1 MMRLSLLGT
10 GTPRPSIERQCT
22 ANLVQIGDVNIMVDA
37 GRGAVAQLVNL
48 GHDPVDIDYIFIT
61 HHHFDHIG
69 NLGDL
74 IMAAWNNGR
83 DRPVHIFGPDGTAD
97 IIDHLFAIYRRDIEF
112 RLLEERVLGSPIPDI
127 RDLLQV
133 THIVAGD
140 GYQGDGWSVVA
151 GQVEHGH
158 GLGLSHEEWPCFG
171 YRIMAGDKVL
181 TISGDTIDCDGVRAL
196 AAGAD
201 LLLQCCYLAE
211 AEIDGRE
218 KRLLSDVVLAS
229 AKQASR
235 IARAAG
241 VGKMVLTH
249 LAPKS
254 DAMLQAALEEACDGF
269 TGEVV
274 LGADLMVIDV

>member
-1 MMRLSLLGT
+1 MKLSLLGT

-37 GRGAVAQLVNL
+37 GRGAVTQLVKL

-97 IIDHLFAIYRRDIEF
+97 IIDHLFAIYRRDIGF
-112 RLLEERVLGSPIPDI
+112 RLLEERVLGHEMPDI
-127 RDLLQV
+127 RDLVQV
-133 THIVAGD
+133 TDIVSGG

-171 YRIMAGDKVL
+171 YRIIVGNKVL

-196 AAGAD
+196 AQGAD

-211 AEIDGRE
+211 AEIDDSE
-218 KRLLSDVVLAS
+218 KRVLSDVVLAS

-235 IARAAG
+235 IAHAAG
-241 VGKMVLTH
+241 VGEMVLTH

-254 DAMLQAALEEACDGF
+254 DAMLQAVLEEARDGF
-269 TGEVV
+269 AGEVV
-274 LGADLMVIDV
+274 LGEDLMVIEV

>member
-1 MMRLSLLGT
+1 M
-10 GTPRPSIERQCT
+10 
-22 ANLVQIGDVNIMVDA
+22 
-37 GRGAVAQLVNL
+37 
-48 GHDPVDIDYIFIT
+48 
-61 HHHFDHIG
+61 G

-97 IIDHLFAIYRRDIEF
+97 IIDPLFAIYRRDIEF

-127 RDLLQV
+127 RDLVQV
-133 THIVAGD
+133 TDIVGGD

-211 AEIDGRE
+211 AEIDDSD

-274 LGADLMVIDV
+274 LGEDLMVIEV

>member
-1 MMRLSLLGT
+1 MKLSLLGT
-10 GTPRPSIERQCT
+10 GTPRPDVRRQCT
-22 ANLVQIGDVNIMVDA
+22 ANLVQIGGVNIMVDA
-37 GRGAVAQLVNL
+37 GRGAVTQLVRL

-74 IMAAWNNGR
+74 LMAAWNNGR
-83 DRPVHIFGPDGTAD
+83 KNPIRIFGPDGTAD
-97 IIDHLFAIYRRDIEF
+97 IMDHLLAIYRRDIEF
-112 RLLEERVLGSPIPDI
+112 RLLEERVLGTPVPDI
-127 RDLLQV
+127 RDLVQV
-133 THIVAGD
+133 TDIAAGE
-140 GYQGDGWSVVA
+140 GHVGDGWSVIA

-158 GLGLSHEEWPCFG
+158 GLGLSHAEWPCFG
-171 YRIMAGDKVL
+171 YRIEAGGKTL
-181 TISGDTIDCDGVRAL
+181 TISGDTIDCDGVREL

-211 AEIDGRE
+211 AEIDSSD

-229 AKQASR
+229 ATQASR
-235 IARAAG
+235 IASAAR

-254 DAMLQAALEEACDGF
+254 EAMLQAVLNEARDGF
-269 TGEVV
+269 GGEVV
-274 LGADLMVIDV
+274 IGEDLMVFEV